1 MLSRAVEHQQGGQAD
16 LDWREEG
23 VVYQLRLPLI

>member
-1 MLSRAVEHQQGGQAD
+1 MLSRAVEHQHGGQAD

-23 VVYQLRLPLI
+23 VVYQLRLPLV